1 MYPHLAQVPQTE
13 KDWFQ
18 ALADLA
24 RFLRGPEGC
33 PWDAKQ
39 THRDFARYA
48 TEEAQELREACE
60 HGDDAHA
67 EEEFGDTLFT
77 LLAMAAA
84 AEAEGRFVLKNA
96 LERAHEKMI
105 RRHDHVFGETRA
117 ATPEEAVE
125 MWNRIKEQERQ
136 TD

>member
-1 MYPHLAQVPQTE
+1 MYPHLDHLPETE

-24 RFLRGPEGC
+24 RFLRSPEGC

-39 THRDFARYA
+39 GPGDFARYA
-48 TEEAQELREACE
+48 VEEAEELREACA
-60 HGDDAHA
+60 HGDHAHT
-67 EEEFGDTLFT
+67 EEEWGDTLFT

-84 AEAEGRFVLKNA
+84 SEAEGRFQLRTA

-105 RRHDHVFGETRA
+105 RRHDHVFGENRA

-125 MWNRIKEQERQ
+125 MWNRIKQQEREGQ
-136 TD
+136 